1 MNYYKPQEVFGLNNV
16 TVTVGTVTYAIK
28 LKKLLSRAGIRSRL
42 VKAEGT
48 TAGEGCT
55 HGVEISSSDFLFAV
69 VIMKENGIPY
79 SVK

>member
-1 MNYYKPQEVFGLNNV
+1 LNNV

-28 LKKLLSRAGIRSRL
+28 LRKLLSRAGIRSRL
-42 VKAEGT
+42 VKVEGA
-48 TAGEGCT
+48 AGGAGCT
-55 HGVEISSSDFLFAV
+55 HGVEIDRSDFLNTI